1 MPSKQR
7 EISLQR
13 ADELKSRIDDYLEAR
28 QSIPK
33 GLGMKSELTKRKET
47 ILRVLGGTDEDWKD
61 YKWQLKNRIKDV
73 ETLTKIINLTD
84 DEKKAVQ
91 QVGENFRWSI
101 SPYYLSLIDPNETFD
116 PIKLMAMPSFME
128 LEDTYTNLDPMNE
141 EHTNPAG
148 TITRRYPDRLIINV
162 TNECAMYCRHCQ
174 RRRNIGTED
183 LATPRPKVQ
192 ESIDYIKEHP
202 EIRDILITGGDPL
215 TLSDTQLEWIISQ
228 LHEIE
233 HVEYIRIGSRTPV
246 TLPQR
251 ITDDLVNMLKK
262 YHPIFLNSHFN
273 HPMEITEESKTACE
287 KLANNGI
294 PLGNQAVLL
303 NGVNNDKYI
312 MRVLNHELLKIRVKP
327 YYLFHAKSVKGTRH
341 FNTSIDDGL
350 EIMEYLRGYTS
361 GMAIPTY
368 IVNAPGGKGK
378 TPILPQYMI
387 SRGKNY
393 FTIRTWEGE
402 VLHHENHPTINLKDA
417 IKSQK

>member
-1 MPSKQR
+1 MATRQR

-13 ADELKSRIDDYLEAR
+13 AQELKSRIEDYLEVR
-28 QSIPK
+28 KTIPK
-33 GLGMKSELTKRKET
+33 GLEMQEELQQRKQT
-47 ILRVLGGTDEDWKD
+47 ILNVLGGTEEDWRD

-73 ETLTKIINLTD
+73 DTLTKIINLTD
-84 DEKKAVQ
+84 DEKKAVKE
-91 QVGENFRWSI
+91 VGENFRWSI
-101 SPYYLSLIDPNETFD
+101 SPYYLSLIDPDKTFD

-192 ESIDYIKEHP
+192 ESIDYIAANP

-215 TLSDTQLEWIISQ
+215 TLSDSQLEWIISQ
-228 LHEIE
+228 LHAIP
-233 HVEYIRIGSRTPV
+233 HVEYIRLGSRTPV

-273 HPMEITEESKTACE
+273 HPMEVTEEAKEACE
-287 KLANNGI
+287 KLANNGV

-303 NGVNNDKYI
+303 NGINNDKYV
-312 MRVLNHELLKIRVKP
+312 MRCLNHELLKIRVKP

-361 GMAIPTY
+361 GMSIPTY

-378 TPILPQYMI
+378 TPILPEYLI

-402 VLHHENHPTINLKDA
+402 VLHHENHPTIDLKKA
-417 IKSQK
+417 IKSQE